1 MLRKG
6 KAKQRE
12 RLQQQKV
19 KKYTAEEI
27 RQQREGGAQC
37 HQNLKKAKESIAK
50 TQEAEECPQTH
61 RSAKSTNT
69 SI

>member
-1 MLRKG
+1 MTVGYEDALYWNSETKEFETYEVMLRKG

-27 RQQREGGAQC
+27 RQQREGGA
-37 HQNLKKAKESIAK
+37 
-50 TQEAEECPQTH
+50 
-61 RSAKSTNT
+61 
-69 SI
+69 